1 MFILAICNNQSYKNI
16 HEAAKI
22 NPVLAA
28 TNAHYAYLYANDILK
43 SSFPLGEPAIATNVY
58 WSVEYTKNVLNGNR
72 FELGEKII
80 ALSDYFSYAY
90 ATILQQRFKLGEPA
104 IANSTKYSYY
114 YTIYVLKNPFP
125 LGEPAIAKNSIF
137 ARDYTHHV
145 LKHDFYLND
154 KLICEY
160 KPKKKFK

>member
-1 MFILAICNNQSYKNI
+1 MFILKICNNQLYKKI
-16 HEAAKI
+16 HESAKI
-22 NPVLAA
+22 NPDIAA
-28 TNAHYAYLYANDILK
+28 TNAHYAYLYDRDILK
-43 SSFPLGEPAIATNVY
+43 DPFPEGEVIIATDAY

-72 FELGEKII
+72 FELGEKTI

-125 LGEPAIAKNSIF
+125 LGEPAIAKNSSF
-137 ARDYTHHV
+137 ACDYTTYI
-145 LKHDFYLND
+145 LKRDFYLNN
-154 KLICEY
+154 KLICKF
-160 KPKKKFK
+160 KPKMKFK